1 MRFFLYTYLV
11 HCKIYKLKFE
21 PNFFFL
27 FHYTDWGSIATISTR
42 EEILGFPFS
51 NVVSFAD
58 GIDAETATGTPYF
71 YVTDMEMSQIG
82 MIIFN
87 IFFFLFAFK
96 KYLGRNHL

>member
-1 MRFFLYTYLV
+1 M
-11 HCKIYKLKFE
+11 
-21 PNFFFL
+21 
-27 FHYTDWGSIATISTR
+27 
-42 EEILGFPFS
+42 
-51 NVVSFAD
+51 VSFAD

-87 IFFFLFAFK
+87 LFFFLFAFK